1 MEDKQNLQNGTQSD
15 FDQSVSVQAVGSVA
29 SGEGEAIP
37 KKEAMGQEVSEEVST
52 SQGVQS
58 VSQDDDGGE
67 VAVAGDNNSKQIDWQ
82 KVEIDEKI
90 LDIVS
95 VESLSKFRFIPFEM
109 DDEVIKV
116 AVVDESDLN
125 TQNAL
130 RFFSRKNKKRLEIYP
145 ISLDDFESLI
155 KKTKKLSLEIGDAL
169 DIYEKKEEAA
179 SAGGIKLR
187 KRKEEVRIL
196 KDAPIAK
203 MVESIVENA
212 IDSGASDIHI
222 EAMAGNVRV
231 RYRIDGDLKTVIT
244 LPKKIG
250 PALVSRIKILSNLK
264 IDEKRKPQ
272 DGRFRI
278 NDLGKTIDFRVSSF
292 PTAYGEKVV
301 MRILD
306 TQSGLLTLDKLG
318 VQGRD
323 KEVIERMVKEPYGII
338 LITGPTGSGK
348 STTLYSML
356 RIVNKEE
363 VNIITLED
371 PIEYVLEGI
380 NQSQVRPEIG
390 YTFANGLRSVLRQDP
405 DIIMVGEIRD
415 EETAEL
421 AIHASLTGHLV
432 LSTLHTNSAA
442 GAIPRLIDMGVQP
455 FLLASSLKLA
465 MAQRLVRRICQEC
478 KAPVDDLPEELER
491 EIRDDLRKVSK
502 QTLQERGVD
511 FDPNDPN
518 SKLVVYEGQGCSKC
532 QGSGMKGRIGIFE
545 AIEIT
550 KSFSKLI
557 NKNVLGSA
565 LEEEARKDGFITM
578 KEDGLIKV
586 LTGLTTIE
594 EIQRVTSEDEE
605 VEHDAGETKGVTEK
619 KENNGEGGDE
629 GNYDDIKNGAVKES
643 VVANVGIVDE
653 KGVGGEGGAY
663 QEAVGGNSDNK
674 II

>member
-1 MEDKQNLQNGTQSD
+1 MEDGQQNNLNTNQVDNQVGEVSAGMSNNETTNQSLD
-15 FDQSVSVQAVGSVA
+15 
-29 SGEGEAIP
+29 GEGNISSPEQ
-37 KKEAMGQEVSEEVST
+37 GQLQSSGGNS
-52 SQGVQS
+52 SQQ
-58 VSQDDDGGE
+58 
-67 VAVAGDNNSKQIDWQ
+67 AIDWQ
-82 KVEIDEKI
+82 KVNIDKKI
-90 LDIVS
+90 LDIIS
-95 VESLSKFRFIPFEM
+95 VDSLNKFRFIPFEM
-109 DDEVIKV
+109 NDDVIKV
-116 AVVDESDLN
+116 AVVDEADLN

-130 RFFSRKNKKRLEIYP
+130 RFFARKNQKRLEIYP
-145 ISLDDFESLI
+145 ISPDDFEMLI
-155 KKTKKLSLEIGDAL
+155 KKTKKLSVEIDNAL
-169 DIYEKKEEAA
+169 DVYEKKEDED
-179 SAGGIKLR
+179 SEKTGGIKLR
-187 KRKEEVRIL
+187 ERKETVHIL

-203 MVESIVENA
+203 MAESIVENA
-212 IDSGASDIHI
+212 IDAGASDIHI
-222 EAMAGNVRV
+222 EPMADNIRV

-244 LPKKIG
+244 LPKKVG

-323 KEVIERMVKEPYGII
+323 KDVIERMIKEPYGII

-356 RIVNKEE
+356 RMVNREE

-380 NQSQVRPEIG
+380 NQSQMRPEIG

-442 GAIPRLIDMGVQP
+442 GAIPRLIDMSVQP

-465 MAQRLVRRICQEC
+465 MAQRLVRRICQDC
-478 KAPVDDLPEELER
+478 KEPIEVPQEIQDDIKR
-491 EIRDDLRKVSK
+491 DLREVPKEI
-502 QTLQERGVD
+502 LAERGIEIDVT
-511 FDPNDPN
+511 DPN
-518 SKLVVYEGQGCSKC
+518 SKLVFYEGRGCSKC
-532 QGSGMKGRIGIFE
+532 QGRGMKGRMGIFE
-545 AIEIT
+545 TIEIT
-550 KSFSKLI
+550 NNFSKLI
-557 NKNVLGSA
+557 NKEVLGKA
-565 LEEEARKDGFITM
+565 LEDEARKDGFTTM
-578 KEDGLIKV
+578 KEDGLIKA
-586 LTGLTTIE
+586 LQGLTTLE
-594 EIQRVTSEDEE
+594 EVQRVTSEDGDEE
-605 VEHDAGETKGVTEK
+605 EFVPTKAVGANTNIK
-619 KENNGEGGDE
+619 SLDNSTNLNGEDNINDQGASDVGRMNDGDE
-629 GNYDDIKNGAVKES
+629 PMERDYNPN
-643 VVANVGIVDE
+643 
-653 KGVGGEGGAY
+653 
-663 QEAVGGNSDNK
+663 
-674 II
+674 

>member
-1 MEDKQNLQNGTQSD
+1 MEDGQQNNTNINQSNDSNEVVANGFVSGVGNNQEKTSDTMQST
-15 FDQSVSVQAVGSVA
+15 SVQADENNQQQA
-29 SGEGEAIP
+29 
-37 KKEAMGQEVSEEVST
+37 VSDSN
-52 SQGVQS
+52 QS
-58 VSQDDDGGE
+58 
-67 VAVAGDNNSKQIDWQ
+67 IDWQ
-82 KVEIDEKI
+82 TIEINKDI

-95 VESLSKFRFIPFEM
+95 VDSLNKFRFIPFEM

-116 AVVDESDLN
+116 AVVDETDLN

-130 RFFSRKNKKRLEIYP
+130 RFFARKNKKRLEIYP
-145 ISLDDFESLI
+145 ISLDDFELLI
-155 KKTKKLSLEIGDAL
+155 KKTKKLSLEIGNAL
-169 DIYEKKEEAA
+169 DVYKKKEEEEDANT
-179 SAGGIKLR
+179 SGLKLR
-187 KRKEEVRIL
+187 ERKETAHIL

-203 MVESIVENA
+203 MAESIVENA
-212 IDSGASDIHI
+212 IDAGASDIHI
-222 EAMAGNVRV
+222 EAMADNIRV

-244 LPKKIG
+244 LPKKVG

-292 PTAYGEKVV
+292 PTAYGEKIV

-323 KEVIERMVKEPYGII
+323 KDVIERMIKEPYGII

-356 RIVNKEE
+356 RMVNREE

-442 GAIPRLIDMGVQP
+442 GAIPRLIDMAVQP

-478 KAPVDDLPEELER
+478 KEPIGEVPKEIQDD
-491 EIRDDLRKVSK
+491 IKKDLREVSK
-502 QTLQERGVD
+502 EALAERGIEVD
-511 FDPNDPN
+511 LSDPN
-518 SKLVVYEGQGCSKC
+518 SKLTFYHGRGCSRC
-532 QGSGMKGRIGIFE
+532 QGTGMKGRIGIFE
-545 AIEIT
+545 TIEVT
-550 KSFSKLI
+550 NTFSKLI
-557 NKNVLGSA
+557 DKEVLGKA
-565 LEEEARKDGFITM
+565 LEDEARKDGFTTM
-578 KEDGLIKV
+578 KEDGLMKA
-586 LTGLTTIE
+586 LQGLTTLE
-594 EIQRVTSEDEE
+594 EIQRVTSEDGDEE
-605 VEHDAGETKGVTEK
+605 EIVVTKPAKKIKQTE
-619 KENNGEGGDE
+619 NISVNNVNDNQNINGEID
-629 GNYDDIKNGAVKES
+629 KNGA
-643 VVANVGIVDE
+643 NNGLVDNNE
-653 KGVGGEGGAY
+653 PIERDY
-663 QEAVGGNSDNK
+663 NPN
-674 II
+674 

>member
-1 MEDKQNLQNGTQSD
+1 MEDQQNLQNGNQ
-15 FDQSVSVQAVGSVA
+15 GS
-29 SGEGEAIP
+29 SI
-37 KKEAMGQEVSEEVST
+37 KQ
-52 SQGVQS
+52 
-58 VSQDDDGGE
+58 
-67 VAVAGDNNSKQIDWQ
+67 NNSEATNVGGQVTLNDGAIIDGNNLADTGSAKNNLINVATENSIPSGSIQEDGPEGSASDDTGQNQINWQ
-82 KVEIDEKI
+82 TIEIDKKI

-109 DDEVIKV
+109 DDNAIKV

-130 RFFSRKNKKRLEIYP
+130 RFFSRKNKKRLEIFP
-145 ISLDDFESLI
+145 ISLDDFDVLI
-155 KKTKKLSLEIGDAL
+155 RKTKKLSLEIGDAL

-179 SAGGIKLR
+179 VDSGIKLR
-187 KRKEEVRIL
+187 KRKEDVRIL

-212 IDSGASDIHI
+212 IDAGASDIHI
-222 EAMAGNVRV
+222 EAMADGIRV
-231 RYRIDGDLKTVIT
+231 RYRIDGDLKTVIS

-306 TQSGLLTLDKLG
+306 TQAGLLTLDKLG
-318 VQGRD
+318 VQGRE
-323 KEVIERMVKEPYGII
+323 KEVIGRMIEEPYGII

-356 RIVNKEE
+356 RMINREE

-442 GAIPRLIDMGVQP
+442 GAIPRLIDMEVQP

-465 MAQRLVRRICQEC
+465 MAQRLVRRICQDC
-478 KAPVDDLPEELER
+478 KVPVSDLPEELQT
-491 EIRDDLRKVSK
+491 EIKDDLKKVDK
-502 QTLQERGVD
+502 KILEERGVKI
-511 FDPNDPN
+511 DPDDSS
-518 SKLVVYEGQGCSKC
+518 SKIVVYEGKGCSKC

-550 KSFSKLI
+550 NSFSKLI
-557 NKNVLGSA
+557 NKNVLGAA
-565 LEEEARKDGFITM
+565 LEDEARKDGFITM

-594 EIQRVTSEDEE
+594 EIQRVTSEEDEE
-605 VEHDAGETKGVTEK
+605 SMEE
-619 KENNGEGGDE
+619 
-629 GNYDDIKNGAVKES
+629 DIKNVKKNMALDAEEENNKKELTDDVNGS
-643 VVANVGIVDE
+643 EI
-653 KGVGGEGGAY
+653 KR
-663 QEAVGGNSDNK
+663 DNLT
-674 II
+674 